1 MTEGS
6 SNSPLGA
13 LPSAEALQGM
23 IGTLMANPDLMKNII
38 GALGNTAIK
47 DSDDQNST
55 PTAENEEKE
64 KSDTAQA
71 NANLAGALSP
81 ELMSK
86 LPVILSLLGGNRPA
100 PKSKSEADREALLC
114 ALKPY
119 LSRERVETVEKI
131 IQISRLGDLLGSL

>member
-6 SNSPLGA
+6 SNSPLGN

-47 DSDDQNST
+47 DGDDQNST
-55 PTAENEEKE
+55 PSAENEEKE
-64 KSDTAQA
+64 KSDTAPA

-86 LPVILSLLGGNRPA
+86 LPVILSLLGGNRSA